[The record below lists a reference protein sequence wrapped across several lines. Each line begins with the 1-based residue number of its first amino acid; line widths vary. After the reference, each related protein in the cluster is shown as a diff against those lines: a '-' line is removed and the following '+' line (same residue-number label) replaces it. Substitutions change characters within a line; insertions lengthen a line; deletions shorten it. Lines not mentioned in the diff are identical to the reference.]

1 MFHICSDTR
10 FKMQT
15 QTKRLMFIIN
25 VPAFFLSHRLPI
37 AVLAKRNGWQ
47 VDLITGQSTSAK
59 MEADSA
65 HSLEQAGIAHYTAP
79 FKATGTNPVTE
90 AFGLLH
96 VLRYVKKIKPDVIHT
111 ASPKGNLYGGIAARI
126 CGVPKLVIAVS
137 GQGYLFTGNA
147 GLLKRSIG
155 FFYNA
160 LIKWVYRHPDCTVI
174 VQNKDDFAALLNV
187 GMVKQEQLVLI
198 PGSGVELA
206 QYADLLPE
214 QAENIVLLPARM
226 LRDKGV
232 LEFVAAAREL
242 KASHPDWRFVLAG
255 AADYANPSAISVEQI
270 KAWVAEGIVEW
281 WDYQADMPS
290 VYRKAAIVCLPSYR
304 EGMPKCLLEAAAA
317 GKPVLTTDVIGCR
330 EAIVPGETGL
340 LVPVQD
346 AEALADALAV
356 LINNPQLRKTYG
368 DNARILAAQRFSI
381 DAVVDRVLKIYS
393 S

>member
-1 MFHICSDTR
+1 
-10 FKMQT
+10 
-15 QTKRLMFIIN
+15 
-25 VPAFFLSHRLPI
+25 
-37 AVLAKRNGWQ
+37 
-47 VDLITGQSTSAK
+47 
-59 MEADSA
+59 MEAE
-65 HSLEQAGIAHYTAP
+65 SLGCLRAEGISHFQAP
-79 FKATGTNPVTE
+79 FKATSTNPLTE
-90 AFGLLH
+90 AFGLLQ
-96 VLRYVKKIKPDVIHT
+96 VLRKVWKTKPDVIHT
-111 ASPKGNLYGGIAARI
+111 ASPKGNLYGGLAARL
-126 CGVPKLVIAVS
+126 CAVPKLVISVS

-160 LIKWVYRHPDCTVI
+160 LIKWVYQHPDCTVI
-174 VQNKDDFAALLNV
+174 VQNKDDYAALL
-187 GMVKQEQLVLI
+187 GAKMVRQAQLVLI
-198 PGSGVELA
+198 PGSGVDLSL
-206 QYADLLPE
+206 YADMQVE
-214 QAENIVLLPARM
+214 QAEQIVLLPARM

-242 KASHPDWRFVLAG
+242 KQLHPDWRFVLAG
-255 AADYANPSAISVEQI
+255 AADYANPSAIAVEQLQT
-270 KAWVAEGIVEW
+270 WVREGIVEW
-281 WDYQADMPS
+281 WDFQSDMLS

-346 AEALADALAV
+346 ATALADALAV

-368 DNARILAAQRFSI
+368 DNARILAVQKFSI
-381 DAVVDRVLKIYS
+381 EAVVDRVLKIYS

>member
-1 MFHICSDTR
+1 MNNLS
-10 FKMQT
+10 
-15 QTKRLMFIIN
+15 KRLAFIIN

-37 AVLAKRNGWQ
+37 AVAAKRAGWQ
-47 VDLITGQSTSAK
+47 VELITGKSSSAK

-65 HSLEQAGIAHYTAP
+65 HSLVQAGISHYSAP
-79 FKATGTNPVTE
+79 FKSTGTNPFSE

-96 VLRYVKKIKPDVIHT
+96 VLKQVKKIQPDVIHT

-126 CGVPKLVIAVS
+126 CGVPKLVISVS

-147 GLLKRSIG
+147 GLLKRGIG

-160 LIKWVYRHPDCTVI
+160 LIKWVYKHPDCTVI
-174 VQNKDDFAALLNV
+174 VQNKDDFAALLDA
-187 GMVKQEQLVLI
+187 GMVKQEQMVLI
-198 PGSGVELA
+198 PGSGVDLA
-206 QYADLLPE
+206 LYADMQAE
-214 QAENIVLLPARM
+214 QAHNIVLLPARM

-232 LEFVAAAREL
+232 LEFVCAARKL
-242 KASHPDWRFVLAG
+242 KPAYPDWRFVLAG

-270 KAWVAEGIVEW
+270 KAWVGEGIVEW

-317 GKPVLTTDVIGCR
+317 GKPIVTTDVIGCR

-340 LVPVQD
+340 LVPVLD
-346 AEALADALAV
+346 VVALAAALAE
-356 LINNPQLRKTYG
+356 LINNPEQRKIFG
-368 DNARILAAQRFSI
+368 NNARVLAVQKFSI
-381 DAVVDRVLKIYS
+381 EAVVNRVLKIYGI
-393 S
+393 